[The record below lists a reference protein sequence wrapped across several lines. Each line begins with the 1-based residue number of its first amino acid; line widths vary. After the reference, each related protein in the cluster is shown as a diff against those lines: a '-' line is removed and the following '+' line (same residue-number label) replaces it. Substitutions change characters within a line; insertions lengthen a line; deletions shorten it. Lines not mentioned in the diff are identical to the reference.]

1 VRDRG
6 AHLSHPALENILGEG
21 VRFVV
26 GEVFG
31 NVLGGRQPRRSL
43 VFAIA
48 GCGFSWGI
56 TGLSTLVQA
65 RAPDELRGR
74 IMALWLVGFVG
85 SRPVAS
91 TLLGS
96 TADMVSVRAAFV
108 VAAFVTL
115 VVALLCRPRLLMRSG
130 PVPLLQ

>member
-1 VRDRG
+1 MSG
-6 AHLSHPALENILGEG
+6 
-21 VRFVV
+21 
-26 GEVFG
+26 
-31 NVLGGRQPRRSL
+31 
-43 VFAIA
+43 FAIA

-65 RAPDELRGR
+65 RTPDELRGR

-115 VVALLCRPRLLMRSG
+115 VVALLCRPRLLMRS
-130 PVPLLQ
+130 VKR